1 MRIGPFGI
9 TELLIILAVLLL
21 LFGATRLPQVGK
33 SLGASMRAF
42 KRAVTGEEDQEPD
55 KSESENASVG
65 KGTER

>member
-42 KRAVTGEEDQEPD
+42 KRAVTGEDDQEPD
-55 KSESENASVG
+55 KNESENASVG

>member
-1 MRIGPFGI
+1 MRLGPLGI
-9 TELLIILAVLLL
+9 TEILIILAVLLL

-42 KRAVTGEEDQEPD
+42 KRAVTGEDDQEPD
-55 KSESENASVG
+55 KSESENAPVG

>member
-1 MRIGPFGI
+1 MRLGPLGI
-9 TELLIILAVLLL
+9 TEILIILAVLLL

-42 KRAVTGEEDQEPD
+42 KRAVTGEDDQEPGKNEGD
-55 KSESENASVG
+55 NTPVG